1 MRRIA
6 RSSSGEC
13 RLVHLDRRSDHGLY
27 RLKKVQ
33 GKKKRDAAIAETER
47 LALEAE
53 AEKAGTVAFTA
64 DPTDEDTPSNL
75 LGDKDEDVIF

>member
-1 MRRIA
+1 
-6 RSSSGEC
+6 
-13 RLVHLDRRSDHGLY
+13 LY

-33 GKKKRDAAIAETER
+33 GKKKRDAAIVETER

-53 AEKAGTVAFTA
+53 AEKAGTAASAAEPAV
-64 DPTDEDTPSNL
+64 EETPSNL